1 MAAVQNVLV
10 VGGGVVGAATA
21 TLLADAGVGVDLVEI
36 TPDVTALGSGIT
48 LQGNAL
54 RVLRQLGVLDECLA
68 LGYAADQLVIRAPDP
83 AATVVARVAE
93 HRSGGPDLPASM
105 GMYRPDLARV
115 LVGRAERAGV
125 KVRFSTTLQELA
137 QDESG
142 VDVRFTD
149 GSTGRYD
156 LVVGAD
162 GLRSWTRR
170 LLGVPL
176 ETRSVGM
183 GIWRV
188 FAPRPAEVVS
198 SEAVYGGPC
207 YIAGY
212 TPTSETSLYAFLVE
226 DAQDRTTVTD
236 EEKLAVVRGL
246 AGAYGGPW
254 REILASIDDPSAIH
268 YTWFEEHLLDTPW
281 HRGRVVLVGDAVHTC
296 PPTLAQ
302 GAALGLEDASVLAEV
317 LTGADAL
324 DDDLLAGFA
333 ARRLPRVRE
342 VVEAS
347 LQLARWQLAH
357 EQGDVPA
364 LMGRIAQLTSAPA

>member
-68 LGYAADQLVIRAPDP
+68 LGYAAEQLVIRAPDP
-83 AATVVARVAE
+83 AGTVVARVAE

-188 FAPRPAEVVS
+188 FAPRPVEVVS

-254 REILASIDDPSAIH
+254 REILASIDDPSVIH

-364 LMGRIAQLTSAPA
+364 LMGRIARLTSAPA

>member
-1 MAAVQNVLV
+1 MAAVENVLV
-10 VGGGVVGAATA
+10 VGGGIAGAATA
-21 TLLADAGVGVDLVEI
+21 TLLADAGVSVELVEI

-54 RVLRQLGVLDECLA
+54 RVLRQLGVLDECLEH
-68 LGYAADQLVIRAPDP
+68 GYAADQLVLRAPDP
-83 AATVVARVAE
+83 DATVVARLTE
-93 HRSGGPDLPASM
+93 HRTGGPDLPASM
-105 GMYRPDLARV
+105 GMYRPDLARI
-115 LVGRAERAGV
+115 LMARAEQAGV
-125 KVRFSTTLQELA
+125 KIRFSTTVQELE
-137 QDESG
+137 QDDSG
-142 VDVRFTD
+142 VDVRFSD

-170 LLGVPL
+170 LLDVPL
-176 ETRSVGM
+176 ETRAVGM

-198 SEAVYGGPC
+198 SEAIYGGPC

-212 TPTSETSLYAFLVE
+212 TPTSGSSLYAFLVE
-226 DAQDRTTVTD
+226 DAQDRTTITD
-236 EEKLAVVRGL
+236 EEKVAVVRGL

-254 REILASIDDPSAIH
+254 REILASISDPGAIN
-268 YTWFEEHLLDTPW
+268 YTWFEEHLLDAPW
-281 HRGRVVLVGDAVHTC
+281 HRGRVLLIGDAAHTC

-302 GAALGLEDASVLAEV
+302 GAALGLEDASVLAEL
-317 LTGADAL
+317 LTAADAV
-324 DDDLLAGFA
+324 DDDLLVSFA
-333 ARRLPRVRE
+333 ERRLPRVRE

-347 LQLARWQLAH
+347 VQLARWQLAH

-364 LMGRIAQLTSAPA
+364 LMGRIAHLTSRPA

>member
-1 MAAVQNVLV
+1 
-10 VGGGVVGAATA
+10 
-21 TLLADAGVGVDLVEI
+21 
-36 TPDVTALGSGIT
+36 
-48 LQGNAL
+48 
-54 RVLRQLGVLDECLA
+54 
-68 LGYAADQLVIRAPDP
+68 
-83 AATVVARVAE
+83 
-93 HRSGGPDLPASM
+93 
-105 GMYRPDLARV
+105 
-115 LVGRAERAGV
+115 
-125 KVRFSTTLQELA
+125 
-137 QDESG
+137 
-142 VDVRFTD
+142 
-149 GSTGRYD
+149 
-156 LVVGAD
+156 
-162 GLRSWTRR
+162 
-170 LLGVPL
+170 
-176 ETRSVGM
+176 
-183 GIWRV
+183 
-188 FAPRPAEVVS
+188 
-198 SEAVYGGPC
+198 
-207 YIAGY
+207 
-212 TPTSETSLYAFLVE
+212 VE

-254 REILASIDDPSAIH
+254 REILASIDDPSVIH

-364 LMGRIAQLTSAPA
+364 LMGRIARLTSAPA

>member
-10 VGGGVVGAATA
+10 VGGGAVGAATA
-21 TLLADAGVGVDLVEI
+21 TLLADAGVSVDLVEI

-83 AATVVARVAE
+83 AGTVVARVAE

-125 KVRFSTTLQELA
+125 EVRFSTTLQELT
-137 QDESG
+137 QDDSG

-170 LLGVPL
+170 LLDVPL

-212 TPTSETSLYAFLVE
+212 TPTSEESLYAFLVE

-236 EEKLAVVRGL
+236 EEKLAIVRRL

-268 YTWFEEHLLDTPW
+268 YTWFEEHLLDAPW

-302 GAALGLEDASVLAEV
+302 GAALGLEDAAVLAEV
-317 LTGADAL
+317 LTGADDL